1 MTCDFVSFSEWLQLS
16 VIASCGARLLADE
29 APQPT
34 VPSPAAAPVS
44 SLTRQ
49 QHAEYLKL
57 SQKARAYGPAA
68 LSESER
74 VVLHQRQAAVEL
86 EQVAFFEH
94 HAAKLQSSRF
104 AVDNRAVALVHAVC
118 SARVQRALASLLP
131 DVVVAPLRPTN
142 VELHFPS
149 VAPERAV
156 PHHLQLERLV
166 AVADDAAVPR
176 FAVPLAGTVL
186 SGARLD
192 HEHVAARFAP
202 VHCDDLAARLAAEHD
217 VDVVVDAAALVA
229 LFASAAPVDRLA
241 DGASQS
247 PALDALL
254 AAHASGGGEWRAL
267 AVKREQRVFV
277 SAPLPPASLSARQVG
292 ALFFSE
298 ALRPD
303 SGRGA
308 ARYDL
313 WHFGRMRVLV
323 RTPLPVAL
331 NDDRPVSVHV
341 QLLRSADDPI
351 PCELRSACA
360 ERLMTQWLLRGA
372 APSDHQLPASIVV
385 RVAAD
390 TGAVLSST
398 MTHELTQLQQQQF
411 AALPPDDM
419 AFRWRAV
426 GALLGGAHQLAAGA
440 YLLCHRAPEPG
451 VAVWRCASARAT
463 GPAFPI
469 ATGATAASAE
479 AEAIASDAHAPS
491 LAELLADV
499 GALNDVV
506 ECLPPAWS
514 ERSRVPFTFADGASV
529 KPAAAGGG
537 GEAKAKQPVFE
548 NVRYCH
554 AFALHSFCKD
564 GSQCKFPHLTQAQ
577 ASAKAAES
585 TLLFNVRYCHA
596 FAVHGQCRD
605 GSECKYP
612 HLTQAQAEAKAKAT
626 KNRKRKQQ

>member
-1 MTCDFVSFSEWLQLS
+1 MV
-16 VIASCGARLLADE
+16 
-29 APQPT
+29 
-34 VPSPAAAPVS
+34 PVS

-94 HAAKLQSSRF
+94 HAKLQSSRF

-131 DVVVAPLRPTN
+131 DVVVAPLRSTG

-186 SGARLD
+186 NGARLD
-192 HEHVAARFAP
+192 HDHVAARFAP
-202 VHCDDLAARLAAEHD
+202 MHCDDLAARLAAEHD
-217 VDVVVDAAALVA
+217 IDVVVDAAALVA
-229 LFASAAPVDRLA
+229 LFASAAPVDRLV
-241 DGASQS
+241 DGVSQS

-254 AAHASGGGEWRAL
+254 AASTSGGEWRTL

-323 RTPLPVAL
+323 RTLLPVAL

-372 APSDHQLPASIVV
+372 APSDDKLPASIVV
-385 RVAAD
+385 QVAAD

-398 MTHELTQLQQQQF
+398 MTQELTQLQQQQF

-419 AFRWRAV
+419 AFRWRAI
-426 GALLGGAHQLAAGA
+426 GALLGGVHQLATGA
-440 YLLCHRAPEPG
+440 YLLCHRAPETG

-469 ATGATAASAE
+469 ATGAAVAASAS
-479 AEAIASDAHAPS
+479 AESITLPTSDAHAPS

-499 GALNDVV
+499 GAVNDVV

-514 ERSRVPFTFADGASV
+514 ERSRVPFTFPDGASV
-529 KPAAAGGG
+529 KPAAASAGKSG

-612 HLTQAQAEAKAKAT
+612 HLTQAQAEATAAAAKAKAKT
-626 KNRKRKQQ
+626 RSKKRKAEL